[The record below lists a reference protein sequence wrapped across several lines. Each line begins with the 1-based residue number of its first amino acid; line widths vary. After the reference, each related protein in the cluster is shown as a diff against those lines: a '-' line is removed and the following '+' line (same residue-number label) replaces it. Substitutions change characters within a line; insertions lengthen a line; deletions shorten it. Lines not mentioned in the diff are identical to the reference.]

1 MKHISEYLL
10 DGINSMAEA
19 VTEREAIKAADN
31 IPFDEDERHRC
42 EVSWVIRAFYPRNEE
57 AKEYFQKVEKHRG
70 KEAADRLRDD
80 ARKAWQKR
88 NQVKR
93 GES

>member
-1 MKHISEYLL
+1 MTDLFT
-10 DGINSMAEA
+10 SMEEA
-19 VTEREAIKAADN
+19 TTEREAIKAADG
-31 IPFDEDERHRC
+31 IAFDEVERHRC
-42 EVSWVIRAFYPRNEE
+42 EVSWCMRAFFPRAEE

-70 KEAADRLRDD
+70 KEAADKLMDD

-88 NQVKR
+88 NQEKR